1 MIISIEPL
9 VVSLFY
15 KKEDNS
21 FFECGT
27 TREEFKNSFSGID
40 YNSFIQLSYEPEKNL
55 FHIVENNYSLSA
67 LENPSDDVRMSY
79 IHTNADDIKTWFI
92 NLDLLI
98 KQQNEALVQQRLSG
112 VNSAQS

>member
-1 MIISIEPL
+1 
-9 VVSLFY
+9 
-15 KKEDNS
+15 
-21 FFECGT
+21 
-27 TREEFKNSFSGID
+27 
-40 YNSFIQLSYEPEKNL
+40 
-55 FHIVENNYSLSA
+55 
-67 LENPSDDVRMSY
+67 MSY